1 MLFWT
6 YLMIAIL
13 TEVAGTTLMKISQG
27 LTKLIPTVMMFVLYG
42 VSFVFM
48 AMALKKIEVSIAYA
62 IWSGLGTALIAAIG
76 IIAFREALNFPKIV
90 GVVLI
95 IGGVILLNLK
105 GTG

>member
-48 AMALKKIEVSIAYA
+48 AMALKKIEVSIATRYGQG
-62 IWSGLGTALIAAIG
+62 WGLH
-76 IIAFREALNFPKIV
+76 
-90 GVVLI
+90 
-95 IGGVILLNLK
+95 
-105 GTG
+105 